1 MLRLGCCAP
10 PELSARGAVLGMGRC
25 LCLAAQ
31 HGAAPSP
38 TLQMLL
44 GMVSQTYSSLNS
56 FKVVICAPC
65 NSGMLDVDAEHKN
78 KPPYSAPADELCV
91 PVGFS
96 LIAGTVM
103 LS

>member
-1 MLRLGCCAP
+1 
-10 PELSARGAVLGMGRC
+10 
-25 LCLAAQ
+25 
-31 HGAAPSP
+31 
-38 TLQMLL
+38 MLL
-44 GMVSQTYSSLNS
+44 GMVSQTYSGLNS

-65 NSGMLDVDAEHKN
+65 NSGMLDVNAEHKN
-78 KPPYSAPADELCV
+78 TYSAPADELCV